1 LKKSSEL
8 KVEPLELASGLAKKL
23 NSKSLEGWEI
33 FLQSEQGVAIE
44 ARDQKLESFEN
55 ENTLSLAIRV
65 IDQGRPGF
73 AYCSDFRDQQ
83 ISRLLDEVLNGARH
97 ADRDQFLAI
106 PEPDGPALVMP
117 AILDR
122 DFKSR
127 GEKEKIR
134 RAMEMEKAALD
145 FDRRIK
151 RVRGCEYH
159 ENLTGVWIMNSK
171 GLSRSYQS
179 TRFSLSVSAVAQQGK
194 DAQMASEFDWNFR
207 YNMLD
212 ALSSGKSAAKKAL
225 AKLGAK
231 PIKSR
236 KAAMVFLPEVAGEFM
251 DLLSFA
257 LNGESLAKHKT
268 WLAGTEGSKIFSKNI
283 TVIDDGL
290 FEKGPECS
298 PFDDEGVDS
307 GDKELVRDGVVKQF
321 IFDSYYGKRM
331 KKQSTGNAR
340 REMIA
345 MPPAPGPSNFY
356 LKPGKKSREGLI
368 SAVSSGFL
376 LEEVLGMHMADEISG
391 DFSVGVSGRLIE
403 NGKISEPVSGVAI
416 AGNLKNLFSR
426 VAEVGNDLK
435 FFNKAAAP
443 SILIEEME
451 ISGS

>member
-1 LKKSSEL
+1 MKKSSEL
-8 KVEPLELASGLAKKL
+8 KVEPLELASDLAKRLK
-23 NSKSLEGWEI
+23 SKSLEGWEI
-33 FLQSEQGVAIE
+33 FLQSEQGVSIE

-73 AYCSDFRDQQ
+73 AYCSDFRDRQ
-83 ISRLLDEVLNGARH
+83 ISRLLDEVLNGAKH
-97 ADRDQFLAI
+97 ADRDQFLTI

-117 AILDR
+117 AVLDP
-122 DFKSR
+122 DFQKQ
-127 GEKEKIR
+127 GEQEKIS
-134 RAMEMEKAALD
+134 RAMAMEKTALD
-145 FDRRIK
+145 FDNRIK

-159 ENLTGVWIMNSK
+159 ENLVGVWIMNSK
-171 GLSRSYQS
+171 GMSRSCKS
-179 TRFSLSVSAVAQQGK
+179 TRFSLSISAVAQQGK
-194 DAQMASEFDWNFR
+194 DAQMAGEFDWSFR

-212 ALSSGKSAAKKAL
+212 SGRLGKSVAKKAL

-236 KAAMVFLPEVAGEFM
+236 KAAVVFSPQVAGEFM

-257 LNGESLAKHKT
+257 LNGESLAKQKT
-268 WLAGTEGSKIFSKNI
+268 WLAGTEGRKIFSENI
-283 TVIDDGL
+283 TVMDNGL

-298 PFDDEGVDS
+298 PFDDEGVNS
-307 GDKELVRDGVVKQF
+307 RNKELVKDGVVKQF
-321 IFDSYYGKRM
+321 MFDSYYGRKM
-331 KKQSTGNAR
+331 KKQSTGNAK
-340 REMIA
+340 REMIT

-356 LKPGKKSREGLI
+356 LKPGKKSRNQLI
-368 SAVSSGFL
+368 SSISSGFL

-391 DFSVGVSGRLIE
+391 DFSVGVSGHLIE

-443 SILIEEME
+443 TILIEEME

>member
-1 LKKSSEL
+1 LKKKTEL
-8 KVEPLELASGLAKKL
+8 KVEPQELASDLAKKL
-23 NSKSLEGWEI
+23 KSKSPEGWEI

-55 ENTLSLAIRV
+55 EKTLALAIRV

-83 ISRLLDEVLNGARH
+83 VSRLLDEVLNGARH
-97 ADRDQFLAI
+97 ADRDQFLTI
-106 PEPDGPALVMP
+106 PETNGLAPAMP
-117 AILDR
+117 AILDPGFSKLNER
-122 DFKSR
+122 
-127 GEKEKIR
+127 EKIK

-145 FDRRIK
+145 FDSRIK

-159 ENLTGVWIMNSK
+159 ENLAGVWIMNSN
-171 GLSRSYQS
+171 GLDRSCSSSRY
-179 TRFSLSVSAVAQQGK
+179 SLSISAVAEQGK
-194 DAQMASEFDWNFR
+194 EAQMAGEFAWSFR

-212 ALSSGKSAAKKAL
+212 ALRLGESVAGKAL
-225 AKLGAK
+225 SKLGAK

-236 KAAMVFLPEVAGEFM
+236 KAAVVFSPEVAGEFM

-268 WLAGTEGSKIFSKNI
+268 WLAGTEGKKIFSKNI
-283 TVIDDGL
+283 TVVDNGL

-298 PFDDEGVDS
+298 PFDDEGVNS
-307 GDKELVRDGVVKQF
+307 RKKELVRDGVVKQF

-331 KKQSTGNAR
+331 KKSSTGNAR
-340 REMIA
+340 REMISV
-345 MPPAPGPSNFY
+345 PPNPGPSNFY
-356 LKPGKKSREGLI
+356 LAPGKKSREDMIASIG
-368 SAVSSGFL
+368 SGFL

-391 DFSVGVSGRLIE
+391 DFSVGVGGHLIE
-403 NGKISEPVSGVAI
+403 NGKISRPVSGVAI
-416 AGNLKNLFSR
+416 AGNLKDLFSR
-426 VAEVGNDLK
+426 VAEVGDDLK
-435 FFNKAAAP
+435 FFNKTAAP